1 MAVRIGRLTDSPLQA
16 RRLTDCRMQ
25 VCASPGYLAR
35 HGVPKRVSD
44 LSQHNCLGYSLS
56 NLLGGREWAF
66 GPEGEFRVP
75 IQGNLVAN
83 NGAALV
89 AAAVGDQGLIYQPQ
103 FIVAA
108 ALSRG
113 ELEVIELD
121 QPPLGLGGIH
131 VVYPPDRRPPAK
143 VRAMIDY
150 LVEAFAGE
158 LPWEHPFR

>member
-1 MAVRIGRLTDSPLQA
+1 M
-16 RRLTDCRMQ
+16 
-25 VCASPGYLAR
+25 
-35 HGVPKRVSD
+35 
-44 LSQHNCLGYSLS
+44 
-56 NLLGGREWAF
+56 
-66 GPEGEFRVP
+66 P
-75 IQGNLVAN
+75 IQGNLMAN

-113 ELEVIELD
+113 QLEVVELD

-131 VVYPPDRRPPAK
+131 VVYPPERRPPAK

-150 LVEAFAGE
+150 LVEAFAGD
-158 LPWEHPFR
+158 LPWNRPPR